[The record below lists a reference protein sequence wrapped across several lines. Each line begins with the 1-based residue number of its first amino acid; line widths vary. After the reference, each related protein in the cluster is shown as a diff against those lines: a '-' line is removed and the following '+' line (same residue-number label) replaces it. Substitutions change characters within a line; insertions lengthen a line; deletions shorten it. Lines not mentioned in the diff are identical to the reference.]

1 MSGNRSVEVA
11 RSHAELLA
19 VSAALSSPVSASS
32 AWNELIETFGFDDLP
47 NFVNRQLPRIYVN
60 LRQLPSVP
68 EFNRIRGAYKLNW
81 ARNVQHREKVAELKI
96 ALEQKSISFSVFKGA
111 GVGML
116 TSNLS
121 ARVLGDIDLLIQAD
135 QAKLLFAPLKNLGYR
150 LRDPSTP
157 SSLEGLGAY
166 AHPSGFVLD
175 LHTWSSLPQWALQAQ
190 WGQSIGRWGDLEL
203 KTLSPEGL
211 AVYALAH
218 GALRNSESDFS
229 QSLIDFA
236 LLNERCDSERLL
248 DLLQSVGPVVNLE
261 QSLDAL
267 EKMGILHSSFL
278 DNVRW
283 NSSRVEKVRRRL
295 DWQPTLLKLKY
306 GFKMIYKRR
315 LKTRELSALA
325 VTCVRHPS
333 LTVYLVWSLLGRL
346 QVLERGLRSLGINLA
361 SPAKLFESGGPLK
374 ERDFRVRHRA
384 QVVQSGTYSV
394 KVSMQV
400 KENHPT
406 QLQLFALA
414 IDGKSYGYF
423 PVDGQLSARYLVDLN
438 GTDVEISLRPS
449 DDSGECMVQSLQ
461 LEILQNPALLDGVR
475 TP

>member
-1 MSGNRSVEVA
+1 MSGNRSAEA
-11 RSHAELLA
+11 GLSRAELLA
-19 VSAALSSPVSASS
+19 ASAALSSPVKASR
-32 AWNELIETFGFDDLP
+32 AWSELIETFGFDDLP

-81 ARNVQHREKVAELKI
+81 ARNVHHREKVAELKH
-96 ALEQKSISFSVFKGA
+96 ALEQRSIPFSVFKGA
-111 GVGML
+111 GVGIL

-121 ARVLGDIDLLIQAD
+121 ARVLGDVDVLIHAD
-135 QAKLLFAPLKNLGYR
+135 QTKLVFEPLINLGYQ

-166 AHPSGFVLD
+166 AHFSGFVVD
-175 LHTWSSLPQWALQAQ
+175 LHTWSSLPPWALQAQ
-190 WGQSIGRWGDLEL
+190 WGESIGKWDGLEL
-203 KTLSPEGL
+203 KTFSPEGL

-218 GALRNSESDFS
+218 GAFRNSESDFS

-236 LLNERCDSERLL
+236 LLNERCDSLRLL

-267 EKMGILHSSFL
+267 EKIGILQSSFL
-278 DNVRW
+278 ANVRW
-283 NSSRVEKVRRRL
+283 NSSRLEKVRRRI
-295 DWQPTLLKLKY
+295 DWRSTLWKLKY

-315 LKTRELSALA
+315 LKTRELSTLA

-333 LTVYLVWSLLGRL
+333 LTIYLVWSLLGRL
-346 QVLERGLRSLGINLA
+346 QVLERGLRSLGVNLA
-361 SPAKLFESGGPLK
+361 SPAKLFESGGPLR

-384 QVVQSGTYSV
+384 RVVQSGTYSV
-394 KVSMQV
+394 KVSMQM

-438 GTDVEISLRPS
+438 GTDLEISLRPS
-449 DDSGECMVQSLQ
+449 DDSGESLVRSLQ
-461 LEILQNPALLDGVR
+461 LEILGNPALLDGVR